1 MLFFCHYRLLLLRVR
16 CLCEPEALA
25 ALVDREQQL
34 LTEHLVRRVL
44 WQVDLVEACRS
55 SMLSVSSKVQAD
67 GLLTSVGL
75 RKTVGVAVRLVDRE
89 ALRALNTL

>member
-44 WQVDLVEACRS
+44 REVDLVEACKEIH
-55 SMLSVSSKVQAD
+55 VSYVRAN
-67 GLLTSVGL
+67 
-75 RKTVGVAVRLVDRE
+75 TVPD
-89 ALRALNTL
+89 N